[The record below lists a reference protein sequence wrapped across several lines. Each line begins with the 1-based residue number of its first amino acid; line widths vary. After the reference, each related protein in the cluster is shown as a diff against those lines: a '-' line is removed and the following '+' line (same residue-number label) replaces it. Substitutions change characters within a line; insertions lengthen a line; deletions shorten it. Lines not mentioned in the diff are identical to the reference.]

1 MRCPDR
7 GLWAAGDSGYTVVTM
22 AEGAIA
28 SNSVLE
34 SQGKYVQ
41 ILNNKLVVRVY
52 RLDNS
57 KSVILVDPTSTV
69 EVREPPFAAPPAAVW
84 NTARCT

>member
-1 MRCPDR
+1 MAECRRRCTGRLDR
-7 GLWAAGDSGYTVVTM
+7 GLWATGDSGYTVVTM

-28 SNSVLE
+28 SSSVLE

-69 EVREPPFAAPPAAVW
+69 EVRGP
-84 NTARCT
+84 RCT